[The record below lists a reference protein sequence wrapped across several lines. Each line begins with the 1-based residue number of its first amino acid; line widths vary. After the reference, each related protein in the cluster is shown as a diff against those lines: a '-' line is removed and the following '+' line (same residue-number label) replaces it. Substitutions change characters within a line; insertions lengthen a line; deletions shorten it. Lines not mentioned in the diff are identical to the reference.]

1 MKNIIKELIQ
11 ESKDLKIYFIDV
23 GQGDSTLIVTPHNK
37 TILIDTGGI
46 VPGDEDEIML
56 SIYDQAKIACE
67 EADKIIFIV
76 DGKDVPQDPHE
87 AFRLHQAI
95 WNCGVRT
102 ALANG
107 GVVNDHH
114 GVGIKLG
121 RLMKEQ
127 YGPAMQV
134 FEGIKKHLDP
144 NGIMNPFK
152 LGL

>member
-1 MKNIIKELIQ
+1 MPE
-11 ESKDLKIYFIDV
+11 
-23 GQGDSTLIVTPHNK
+23 DSAEAMRLHNK
-37 TILIDTGGI
+37 
-46 VPGDEDEIML
+46 
-56 SIYDQAKIACE
+56 
-67 EADKIIFIV
+67 
-76 DGKDVPQDPHE
+76 
-87 AFRLHQAI
+87 I
-95 WNCGVRT
+95 WTLGVRT
-102 ALANG
+102 AIANG

-134 FEGIKKHLDP
+134 FEGLKKSLDP